1 MDLEGKEHLE
11 AVKCLQAAEVS
22 YRSADPWAARPHL
35 ERALKLDPGLSRASE
50 LMGMMEL
57 LRGDLGAAIESMG
70 SVRSKDRAFTEAG
83 KVLSFIGSLSL
94 SQGGSELERAA
105 IIGALGQTFLSAG
118 MMEASAVCFRALED
132 LTEPGWQVHSLLGFT
147 YRQMDLLEV
156 SLRYY
161 DRALDSG
168 GPKDELL
175 FDRAMVLVRLG
186 RLDEAAEA
194 FRRFSEGPKGSA
206 QSWNDLGAVLEAQGR
221 LDEAMAAYDRAVEL
235 DPDYY
240 IALYSKGKLLQKR
253 GSMEEARPVLQ
264 RALDLESRVFDIND
278 IRSSKEAPE
287 EGTVKV
293 KQVMRRGTASQ

>member
-22 YRSADPWAARPHL
+22 YRSADPGAARPHL
-35 ERALKLDPGLSRASE
+35 EQSLRLDPGLSRAWE

-57 LRGDLGAAIESMG
+57 LRGDIGAAIERMG

-83 KVLSFIGSLSL
+83 KVLSFTGSQGLSL
-94 SQGGSELERAA
+94 GGSELERAA

-118 MMEASAVCFRALED
+118 MMEASAVCFRALEE
-132 LTEPGWQVHSLLGFT
+132 LTGPGWQVHSLLGFI

-156 SLRYY
+156 SLDYY
-161 DRALDSG
+161 DKALDSG
-168 GPKDELL
+168 GPRDELL
-175 FDRAMVLVRLG
+175 FDRAIVLVRLG
-186 RLDEAAEA
+186 RLDEASEA

-253 GSMEEARPVLQ
+253 GYMDEARPVLQ

-278 IRSSKEAPE
+278 IRSSRDAPE